1 MQAAGTEAKQI
12 NVIVCS
18 HMCWQGVHLFGEEK
32 VSCPWEGKRK
42 TVFLLSSG
50 TALQILKL
58 EIHTYFSFPFGKV
71 QAIFTSRQGFIHSNE
86 ILQHTETHNFQ
97 SILDIMKCLF

>member
-32 VSCPWEGKRK
+32 VSCPWEGKK
-42 TVFLLSSG
+42 DSIST
-50 TALQILKL
+50 LQWHCIADTRHPHLFF
-58 EIHTYFSFPFGKV
+58 FSFW
-71 QAIFTSRQGFIHSNE
+71 
-86 ILQHTETHNFQ
+86 
-97 SILDIMKCLF
+97 